1 MKKVYICSPYASQGI
16 KEQNVKNAVKYC
28 RMAMEKG
35 VLANSAA
42 RILYAD
48 A

>member
-35 VLANSAA
+35 CA
-42 RILYAD
+42 
-48 A
+48 